1 MDCTPA
7 ANWIRLSTNSAPIP
21 VDVTRGSVDFDAAA
35 LRLAIQDL
43 SWERPLESPLL
54 DSYRAFYGLTF
65 SHIPH
70 RHTLFCLPSSA
81 ERLAVQHFV
90 PARVNGYVLLC
101 HGYYDHVGLFG
112 HCLDY
117 FLRRGIAVIT
127 YDQIGHGLSSGE
139 PVTIDSFDTYVAAT
153 AVVYQHAQSM
163 YQVEQPWHW
172 FGQSMGGAITMEFLQ
187 QHPTAAEQV
196 GTIILLAP
204 LVRPYAWW
212 FNRWVFAIAK
222 HTITERPRTLT
233 QNAENPEFHALQ
245 RIDPLQARVLPVDW
259 VQAMVHWYERFV
271 TYPTS
276 QLAPLLLQGDSD
288 RTVDWKY
295 NLALYEKRYPNSRHL
310 VIPGGRHHLANES
323 ADIRK
328 QMWSF
333 IDAQAGFSAEL

>member
-1 MDCTPA
+1 M
-7 ANWIRLSTNSAPIP
+7 STNNTPIP
-21 VDVTRGSVDFDAAA
+21 ADVARGSIDFDAAA
-35 LRLAIQDL
+35 LRSVIQG
-43 SWERPLESPLL
+43 SAWNTPLESPLL
-54 DSYRAFYGLTF
+54 DDYRAFYGLTF
-65 SHIPH
+65 PQVAHEHSM
-70 RHTLFCLPSSA
+70 FCLPLFT
-81 ERLAVQHFV
+81 ERLVVQHFV
-90 PARVNGYVLLC
+90 PPHPQGFVLLC

-153 AVVYQHAQSM
+153 AIVFDQAQSA

-172 FGQSMGGAITMEFLQ
+172 FGQSMGGAITMEFMQ
-187 QHPTAAEQV
+187 QHPAIAEQS

-204 LVRPYAWW
+204 LARPYAWW

-245 RIDPLQARVLPVDW
+245 RIDPLQARILPVDW

-271 TYPTS
+271 AYPTS

-288 RTVDWKY
+288 RTIDWKF
-295 NLALYEKRYPNSRHL
+295 NIALYEKRYPNSRHL
-310 VIPGGRHHLANES
+310 LIPGGRHHLANES

-328 QMWSF
+328 QMWAF
-333 IDAQAGFSAEL
+333 IDAQAGFRPQL